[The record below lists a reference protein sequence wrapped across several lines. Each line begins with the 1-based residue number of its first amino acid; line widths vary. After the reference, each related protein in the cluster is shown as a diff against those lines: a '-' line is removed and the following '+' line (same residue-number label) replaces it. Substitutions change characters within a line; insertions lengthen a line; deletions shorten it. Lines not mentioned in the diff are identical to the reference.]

1 MEPIKE
7 RILEH
12 SERLPEGAILAPKA
26 FLHLGSRAAVDQAL
40 SRLARSGKLLRIAR
54 GRYVRP
60 RCTRFGIRAPSPG
73 AVVEQLGR
81 ATGETIVPSGA
92 AAAHALGLTTQV
104 PVRPVFL
111 TSGSSRRLHLGKQ
124 VIELRHAPAWQL
136 WGAGRKEGAVLR
148 ALEWLGP
155 AEAHQAAQRV
165 VDRLSQREREDL
177 LAVSGTVPTW
187 VARTLTEALLAEGPE
202 LASPAHA

>member
-1 MEPIKE
+1 MEPMKE

-60 RCTRFGIRAPSPG
+60 RRTRFGVRAPSPG
-73 AVVEQLGR
+73 AVVEQLGWI
-81 ATGETIVPSGA
+81 TGETIVPSGA
-92 AAAHALGLTTQV
+92 AAAHGVGLTTQV

-111 TSGSSRRLHLGKQ
+111 TSGPSRRLHLGKQ
-124 VIELRHAPAWQL
+124 IVELRRAPSWQL
-136 WGAGRKEGAVLR
+136 WGRGSRAGEVLR
-148 ALEWLGP
+148 ALEWLG
-155 AEAHQAAQRV
+155 AEEAPKAARRV
-165 VDRLSQREREDL
+165 VERLSEREREAL
-177 LAVSGTVPTW
+177 RAVSGTVPTW
-187 VARTLTEALLAEGPE
+187 LARTLTEALLAEGPE
-202 LASPAHA
+202 PASPAHA